1 MKKRPKA
8 LQKQHLFL
16 DPFLD
21 SLGDCAETLLGMVL
35 GGKFDK
41 RVRKSIPK
49 RKKCDQKTEP
59 EKDEEKI
66 PKKASNINLS

>member
-1 MKKRPKA
+1 M
-8 LQKQHLFL
+8 
-16 DPFLD
+16 D

-49 RKKCDQKTEP
+49 RKKCDQKAKP
-59 EKDEEKI
+59 EKDKEKL